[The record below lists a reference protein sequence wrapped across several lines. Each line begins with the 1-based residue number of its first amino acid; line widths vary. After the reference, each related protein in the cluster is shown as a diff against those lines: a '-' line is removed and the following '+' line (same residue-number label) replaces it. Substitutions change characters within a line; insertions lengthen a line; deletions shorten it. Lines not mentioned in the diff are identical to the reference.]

1 MSNNPTVKKILI
13 LAANPKNTVRLR
25 LDQEVRDIEQGL
37 QLAAQR
43 DKFTLQQKW
52 AVRSRDIR
60 LAVLDFRPNIIHFSG
75 HGSETEGLSF
85 EDEVGKEKFVTAD
98 ALGGL
103 FKLFANH
110 VECVLLNACYSEVQ
124 ANAIAQHIDYVIGMN
139 QAIADKA
146 ALEFAVGFYDA
157 LARYDPQYDGDSTIE
172 FAFNIACSSI
182 SLAGVSG
189 ASIPVLIK
197 NPNPRKRNERGDHQ
211 LLGQLIGDVP
221 NLPPH
226 FLRRD
231 EQLNPLKNK
240 VLADTNQP
248 VAITAKNRSVGVQ
261 GMGGIGKT
269 VLATALARDEE
280 VRRAFPDGVIWITFG
295 QTPQIL
301 TLQSDVV
308 EALGDK
314 QASFTEI
321 NSGKTQLRK
330 LLTDKACLLIL
341 DDVWNLNDASAF
353 DVLEKPCQMLIT
365 TRDAGII
372 TALGGEEYQ
381 LSILSQ
387 QQALALLANWANQ
400 AVETLTTTAKEVA
413 RECGYLPL
421 ALSMVG
427 AMMRGKPT
435 NRWQNVLEKLR
446 CADLEKIR
454 QQFPDYP
461 YPDLLKAIQVSV
473 EALEP
478 QERERYLDFAVFPE
492 DTTIPEAVLQTF
504 WEPLGLDEFDTQDV
518 IDKLVSKSL
527 VSRDEKGNLSLHDLQ
542 LDYVRKQVTSEN
554 PTPNPSPQ
562 AGRGKDATV
571 NFSSQ
576 AGRGKDATLNP
587 SSLAGR
593 GGEAGVGFIE
603 GLGFLHNRLLNAY
616 TQKYPSGWHSLKND
630 GYIFQNLAHHLIQ
643 AGRTTEL
650 QQLLLDFR
658 WLQAKL
664 ENSSINE
671 LIADYNLLPE
681 DANLQLLRRTLLL
694 SGHVLAEDKR
704 QLAGQL
710 WGRLQCFAAS
720 EIQELLQQAHL
731 NQTTRLRPLT
741 ASLTTP
747 DGNLIRTLTGHT
759 SWVNAIALS
768 VDGKYLISGSSD
780 ITIKVWD
787 WQTGVEVR
795 TLTGHTS
802 SVHAIALSVDGKYLI
817 SGSGD
822 STLKVWDWQTGVEV
836 RTLTGH
842 TDRVYAIAFSVDGK
856 YLISGSVDTTLKV
869 WNCQTGVEVR
879 ILTGHTGSV
888 NAIAFSV
895 DGKYLISGSGDTTLK
910 VWDWQTGV
918 EVRTLTGHTSAVY
931 AIAFSPDGKYIISGS
946 RDFTIKVWDWQ
957 IGVEVRT
964 LTGHSHWVNAIA
976 ISPDG
981 KYLVSGS
988 RDFTFKVWDWQ
999 TGVEVRTL
1007 SGYTSFIKAIAI
1019 SPDGKYIISSSG
1031 DTTLKVWDWQNRV
1044 EERTLTGHTSWVN
1057 AIAFSV
1063 DGKYLISGSYDTTI
1077 KVWDWQTAVEVR
1089 TLTGHTSSVY
1099 AIAISPDGKYL
1110 ISGSDDTTLKV
1121 WDWQN
1126 RVEER
1131 TLTGHTSAVY
1141 AIAFSPDGKYIISC
1155 SDDSKLKVWDWQAE
1169 VEVRTLTGHTSGV
1182 NAIAFSP
1189 DGKYLVSG
1197 SYDTTLKVWDWQ
1209 TGVEVRTI
1217 QGHNSRVYAIAFS
1230 PDGKYLVSS
1239 SDDNTV
1245 KVWDWQTEVEVRTLT
1260 SHTSGVHAIAFSP
1273 DGKYLIS
1280 GSDDSKLKVWDWQAG
1295 EVIAT
1300 FTGDSSIHCCA
1311 VAKDRL
1317 TIVAGDESG
1326 RLHFLRLEGV

>member
-43 DKFTLQQKW
+43 DNFILQQKW

-85 EDEVGKEKFVTAD
+85 EDEVGKEKFVTAE

-103 FKLFANH
+103 FQLFANH

-139 QAIADKA
+139 EAIADKA
-146 ALEFAVGFYDA
+146 ALEFSVGFYDA
-157 LARYDPQYDGDSTIE
+157 LARYEEQYDGDSTIE
-172 FAFNIACSSI
+172 FAFNVACSSI

-189 ASIPVLIK
+189 AFIPVLIK
-197 NPNPRKRNERGDHQ
+197 NPNPRKRNEIGDNQ

-226 FLRRD
+226 FLPR
-231 EQLNPLKNK
+231 EEELNPLKTK

-248 VAITAKNRSVGVQ
+248 VAITAKSRSVGVQ

-341 DDVWNLNDASAF
+341 DDVWNLKDAIAF
-353 DVLEKPCQMLIT
+353 DVLEKGCQMLVT

-381 LSILSQ
+381 LSILSE
-387 QQALALLANWANQ
+387 QQALDLLANWANQ
-400 AVETLTTTAKEVA
+400 PVETFHKTSLEVA

-446 CADLEKIR
+446 CADLDKIR

-478 QERERYLDFAVFPE
+478 EERERYLDFAVFPE
-492 DTTIPEAVLQTF
+492 DIPIPEAVLQTF
-504 WEPLGLDEFDTQDV
+504 WQPLGLDEFDTQDV

-527 VSRDEKGNLSLHDLQ
+527 VSRDEKGSLSLHDLQ

-554 PTPNPSPQ
+554 PTP
-562 AGRGKDATV
+562 A
-571 NFSSQ
+571 
-576 AGRGKDATLNP
+576 
-587 SSLAGR
+587 SLSLPLVR
-593 GGEAGVGFIE
+593 GGEGVGLIG
-603 GLGFLHNRLLNAY
+603 GLGLLHTRLLNAY
-616 TQKYPSGWHSLKND
+616 TQKYPSGWHSLDND
-630 GYIFQNLAHHLIQ
+630 GYIFQNLAHHLIK
-643 AGRTTEL
+643 AGCTTEL
-650 QQLLLDFR
+650 QQLLFDFR

-664 ENSSINE
+664 ENSNINE

-681 DANLQLLRRTLLL
+681 DANLQLLRRTLSL
-694 SGHVLAEDKR
+694 SGHVLAKDKT

-710 WGRLQCFAAS
+710 WGRLQSFAAS

-731 NQTTRLRPLT
+731 NQTIWLRPLT

-759 SWVNAIALS
+759 
-768 VDGKYLISGSSD
+768 K
-780 ITIKVWD
+780 
-787 WQTGVEVR
+787 
-795 TLTGHTS
+795 
-802 SVHAIALSVDGKYLI
+802 
-817 SGSGD
+817 
-822 STLKVWDWQTGVEV
+822 
-836 RTLTGH
+836 
-842 TDRVYAIAFSVDGK
+842 
-856 YLISGSVDTTLKV
+856 
-869 WNCQTGVEVR
+869 
-879 ILTGHTGSV
+879 SV

-895 DGKYLISGSGDTTLK
+895 DGKYLISGSRDCTLKVWDCQTGVEVRTINGHTKSVNAIALSVDGKYLVSGSSDTTLK
-910 VWDWQTGV
+910 VWDWQTG
-918 EVRTLTGHTSAVY
+918 EKVRTISGHSNSVN
-931 AIAFSPDGKYIISGS
+931 AIAFSPDGKYLVSGS
-946 RDFTIKVWDWQ
+946 RDTTLKVWDWQ
-957 IGVEVRT
+957 TGEKVCTIQGHSDSVKAIAFSVDGKYLVSGCCDWTVKVWDWQTGEKVRTISGHSNSVNAIVFSPDGKYLVSDFRDWTLKVWNWQTGVEVRT
-964 LTGHSHWVNAIA
+964 IIGHSYSINAIA

-988 RDFTFKVWDWQ
+988 RD
-999 TGVEVRTL
+999 
-1007 SGYTSFIKAIAI
+1007 
-1019 SPDGKYIISSSG
+1019 
-1031 DTTLKVWDWQNRV
+1031 
-1044 EERTLTGHTSWVN
+1044 
-1057 AIAFSV
+1057 
-1063 DGKYLISGSYDTTI
+1063 
-1077 KVWDWQTAVEVR
+1077 
-1089 TLTGHTSSVY
+1089 
-1099 AIAISPDGKYL
+1099 
-1110 ISGSDDTTLKV
+1110 
-1121 WDWQN
+1121 
-1126 RVEER
+1126 
-1131 TLTGHTSAVY
+1131 
-1141 AIAFSPDGKYIISC
+1141 
-1155 SDDSKLKVWDWQAE
+1155 
-1169 VEVRTLTGHTSGV
+1169 
-1182 NAIAFSP
+1182 
-1189 DGKYLVSG
+1189 
-1197 SYDTTLKVWDWQ
+1197 TTLKVWDWQ
-1209 TGVEVRTI
+1209 TGIEVRTI
-1217 QGHNSRVYAIAFS
+1217 QGHTSSVNAISFS
-1230 PDGKYLVSS
+1230 PDCKYIISGFLDS
-1239 SDDNTV
+1239 TV
-1245 KVWDWQTEVEVRTLT
+1245 KVSNWQTGVEVRTLT
-1260 SHTSGVHAIAFSP
+1260 GHT
-1273 DGKYLIS
+1273 
-1280 GSDDSKLKVWDWQAG
+1280 
-1295 EVIAT
+1295 
-1300 FTGDSSIHCCA
+1300 
-1311 VAKDRL
+1311 
-1317 TIVAGDESG
+1317 
-1326 RLHFLRLEGV
+1326 